1 MFAGI
6 ALRAMVIALATLP
19 AAGALV
25 ASADDGPPRDQDA
38 AGRPSRTVLRPT
50 ELRPAPVHLG
60 GSAHSGEVSG
70 HAEPVRALPRSAEP
84 PGAHGALPAPA
95 PSRDTPPASELVLL
109 VGGLAS
115 TTTDGAFDALAAR
128 FAADPR
134 YELRRFGADPRHP
147 YDTRGALDPSAD
159 ALVAQIREEAPR
171 YAAVHLVTHSMG
183 GAVVDRAFERG
194 LSARDGLRTV
204 VSLAPPRSGATIA
217 RASTGVLAA
226 AGEDAPLVR
235 GILAPVHDPGL
246 AAVRDLARGR
256 PVVTAPPGVTRLD
269 LRLATD
275 ALVLARD
282 ASAPGTDSRT
292 LLPSTAGGLEGHGAI
307 LRDPRAL
314 ALATATVTDGRT
326 PPDDRSLVERVV
338 TDEVASLD
346 DRAVRVAL
354 LVTVAALLAL
364 VVALRVRRIVP
375 PVLITPLAPIWRSR

>member
-1 MFAGI
+1 MCATMFARI
-6 ALRAMVIALATLP
+6 ALRAMVVALATLP

-50 ELRPAPVHLG
+50 EIRPAPPRT
-60 GSAHSGEVSG
+60 GET
-70 HAEPVRALPRSAEP
+70 EPARELPRSGEP
-84 PGAHGALPAPA
+84 SGAREAPPVVVS
-95 PSRDTPPASELVLL
+95 PSRYAPPRRELVLL
-109 VGGLAS
+109 IGGFAS
-115 TTTDGAFDALAAR
+115 TPNDGAFDALAAR

-147 YDTRGALDPSAD
+147 YDTRGAFDPSAD

-217 RASTGVLAA
+217 RASTGALAA
-226 AGEDAPLVR
+226 AGVDAPLVR
-235 GILAPVHDPGL
+235 RILAPVHDPGL
-246 AAVRDLARGR
+246 AAVRDLAREH
-256 PVVTAPPGVTRLD
+256 PVMAVPPGVTRLD

-282 ASAPGTDSRT
+282 ASASGTDSRT
-292 LLPSTAGGLEGHGAI
+292 LLPSTAGGLEGHGGI

-314 ALATATVTDGRT
+314 ALATATVTDGRA
-326 PPDDRSLVERVV
+326 PPDDRSFVERVV

-346 DRAVRVAL
+346 DRAVRLAL
-354 LVTVAALLAL
+354 LVAVAALLAL
-364 VVALRVRRIVP
+364 IVGLRVRRIVP
-375 PVLITPLAPIWRSR
+375 PVLITPLAPIWRMR

>member
-1 MFAGI
+1 MFARI

-38 AGRPSRTVLRPT
+38 VGRPSRTVLRPT
-50 ELRPAPVHLG
+50 EIRPAPLHVG
-60 GSAHSGEVSG
+60 GSARE
-70 HAEPVRALPRSAEP
+70 APPVAV
-84 PGAHGALPAPA
+84 A
-95 PSRDTPPASELVLL
+95 PSRGAPPERELVLL
-109 VGGLAS
+109 VGGFAS
-115 TTTDGAFDALAAR
+115 TPTDGAFDALAAR

-134 YELRRFGADPRHP
+134 YEVSRFGADPGHP
-147 YDTRGALDPSAD
+147 YDTRGALDRSAD

-235 GILAPVHDPGL
+235 RILAPVHDPGL
-246 AAVRDLARGR
+246 AAVRDLARER
-256 PVVTAPPGVTRLD
+256 PVIAAPPGVTRLD

-275 ALVLARD
+275 ELVLASD

-292 LLPSTAGGLEGHGAI
+292 LLPSTAGGLEGHRGI

-314 ALATATVTDGRT
+314 ALATATVTGGRA
-326 PPDDRSLVERVV
+326 PADDRSLVERVA
-338 TDEVASLD
+338 TDGVASLD
-346 DRAVRVAL
+346 DRVVRLAL
-354 LVTVAALLAL
+354 LVAVVALLAL
-364 VVALRVRRIVP
+364 VVVLRVRRIIP